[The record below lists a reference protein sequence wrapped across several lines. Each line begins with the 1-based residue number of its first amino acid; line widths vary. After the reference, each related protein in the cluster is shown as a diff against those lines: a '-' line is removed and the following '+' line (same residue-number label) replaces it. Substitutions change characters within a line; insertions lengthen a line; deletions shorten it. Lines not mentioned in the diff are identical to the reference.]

1 MDRKSVG
8 AGASVKVAILGFGTV
23 GTSAARILC
32 EHPPQGVVLSC
43 IFNRGIDRKRVPWI
57 PSSVLWTENFDQV
70 LASNADIV
78 VELAGGLNPAGDWV
92 RLSLAAGKSVVTAN
106 KKLIAEQGP
115 RWKSWPGGM
124 VASCFMAPRWQA
136 VFPSSPQCS
145 RGLPATASTAFTA
158 F

>member
-32 EHPPQGVVLSC
+32 EHPPQGVELSC

-57 PSSVLWTENFDQV
+57 PSSVLWTESFDQV

-92 RLSLAAGKSVVTAN
+92 RQSLARERPPVLRKHAWRT
-106 KKLIAEQGP
+106 
-115 RWKSWPGGM
+115 RWALKRRAFLVLKTG
-124 VASCFMAPRWQA
+124 
-136 VFPSSPQCS
+136 SSL
-145 RGLPATASTAFTA
+145 RRFFGLPNLLTSSDVR
-158 F
+158 